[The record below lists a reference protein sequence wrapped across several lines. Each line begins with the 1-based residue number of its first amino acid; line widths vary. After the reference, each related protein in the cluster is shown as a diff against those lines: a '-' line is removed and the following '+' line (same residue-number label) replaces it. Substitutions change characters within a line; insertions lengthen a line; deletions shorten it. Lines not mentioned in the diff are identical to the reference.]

1 MSEGQWVVPLAA
13 LASLDRN
20 SRSRATEPLMLTML
34 PGPAATK
41 TAVAA
46 VAVTQQARDGI
57 RREKQVATQTVEA
70 VAEAQANPAAF
81 TKDNLTQRRALRAI
95 ATDDLVAQIQAI
107 PATVDANAVKAAA
120 KAVAVDALSAVKAAI
135 ALQPGNKI
143 PSADEAKYPEL
154 VANLTDAQ
162 KKDIFG

>member
-1 MSEGQWVVPLAA
+1 
-13 LASLDRN
+13 
-20 SRSRATEPLMLTML
+20 MLTML
-34 PGPAATK
+34 PGPAAQK
-41 TAVAA
+41 TAIAA
-46 VAVTQQARDGI
+46 VAVTQQARDGL
-57 RREKQVATQTVEA
+57 RREKQVATQTVEV
-70 VAEAQANPAAF
+70 VAEAQANPATF